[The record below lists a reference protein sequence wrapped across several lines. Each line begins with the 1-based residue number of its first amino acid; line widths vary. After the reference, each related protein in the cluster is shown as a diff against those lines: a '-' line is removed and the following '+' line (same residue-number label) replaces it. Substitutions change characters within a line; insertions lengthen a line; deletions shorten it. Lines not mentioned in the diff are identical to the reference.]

1 MEPEGARYHK
11 GCKHSNPSHFTVD
24 ATHSS
29 QSCLD
34 ALADAVF
41 CKHIQC
47 VADEVSRTTLAP
59 QRLIQ
64 VKIKTAFG
72 SQIEVSVPRTATVQL
87 IHSVWAIAA
96 RLTGIAP
103 HIRTVVNARQI
114 MPQVPFH
121 QLTTCATGGKCTI
134 HTLFPLRGG
143 GLPQHCSLE
152 GVDQLRDSW
161 EVSAPHNRGVITV
174 IRHHRLPRTLLY
186 HPENPPPGV
195 PFALLSSPPPNRN
208 FEPWPEDEN
217 DDNPESEGSDFQIGE
232 SLLIDI
238 PWHTC
243 YEVLTTWNQLGVLC
257 AFHQLD
263 WTVHCDPAS
272 CMRLRIV
279 PGPGCKSVVDT
290 ATLTDV
296 IFHKMLECLGD
307 ASPDKVLRG
316 AQVKIKSITKMTS
329 VATLQPS
336 ILMDNAHEAWE
347 SASRWTKV
355 SPTVRIIASAR
366 QAMPCTSIADLALDS
381 NTIHLVRP
389 LHGGGA
395 KSNKIAML
403 KGTIAKWLLHEGVAY
418 ADLGVTD
425 ALYDKA
431 GQAQLQVI
439 ADANHPDRW
448 QKFISLMYK
457 VDLPVPE
464 RTSAQDCRPKPRPGQ
479 ARISPLD
486 VSELILEPGC
496 FVGENGQT
504 LQAIHMIAPKMAG
517 IVLLNASQ
525 ASPWLQNTSELSADP
540 LAALI
545 PVNESISSPREYKI
559 ITVPVRDSCNQP
571 ILISARIYQLGRTEV
586 KFQAA
591 SSGNIAADTEVQF
604 TFQAYQDEF
613 LEEEWKSI
621 QAHPIREIRRILSN
635 LNVEAPYT
643 KVWGRSFMKNGQETM
658 PDSADSIAFQATIS
672 QQHEMALLQI
682 SGIKGVC
689 ATSREGDGRPRGA
702 FRIVWASSLDLRM
715 NLSPW

>member
-1 MEPEGARYHK
+1 MPGRE
-11 GCKHSNPSHFTVD
+11 
-24 ATHSS
+24 
-29 QSCLD
+29 
-34 ALADAVF
+34 
-41 CKHIQC
+41 
-47 VADEVSRTTLAP
+47 
-59 QRLIQ
+59 
-64 VKIKTAFG
+64 
-72 SQIEVSVPRTATVQL
+72 QIDMHDDWR
-87 IHSVWAIAA
+87 
-96 RLTGIAP
+96 R
-103 HIRTVVNARQI
+103 
-114 MPQVPFH
+114 
-121 QLTTCATGGKCTI
+121 
-134 HTLFPLRGG
+134 
-143 GLPQHCSLE
+143 
-152 GVDQLRDSW
+152 
-161 EVSAPHNRGVITV
+161 SAPGTGFDWFWTG
-174 IRHHRLPRTLLY
+174 RT
-186 HPENPPPGV
+186 EFQMVPPPA
-195 PFALLSSPPPNRN
+195 PPPPNRN

-217 DDNPESEGSDFQIGE
+217 DDNPESEGSDFQIEFREEVESGGSSNMSIRSEASSGSRSHQMTTTVSPPYGLQCNECLTERGE

-243 YEVLTTWNQLGVLC
+243 YEVLTAWNQLGVLC
-257 AFHQLD
+257 AFRQID

-296 IFHKMLECLGD
+296 IFHCNLKMLECLGD
-307 ASPDKVLRG
+307 ASPDKALCGV
-316 AQVKIKSITKMTS
+316 QVKIKSITKMTS

-336 ILMDNAHEAWE
+336 ILIAAWE

-355 SPTVRIIASAR
+355 SPTVRIVASAR

-381 NTIHLVRP
+381 KCTIHLVRP

-395 KSNKIAML
+395 KSNKITLL

-418 ADLGVTD
+418 ADLGVID

-439 ADANHPDRW
+439 ADANQPDRW

-464 RTSAQDCRPKPRPGQ
+464 RTSAQDSRPKPRPGQ
-479 ARISPLD
+479 PRIAPLD

-496 FVGENGQT
+496 FVDEKGQT

-517 IVLLNASQ
+517 IALLNASQ

-545 PVNESISSPREYKI
+545 PVNEVISSPREYKI

-591 SSGNIAADTEVQF
+591 SSGDIAADTEVQF

-621 QAHPIREIRRILSN
+621 QAHPIRQS
-635 LNVEAPYT
+635 
-643 KVWGRSFMKNGQETM
+643 KCRST
-658 PDSADSIAFQATIS
+658 
-672 QQHEMALLQI
+672 LY
-682 SGIKGVC
+682 
-689 ATSREGDGRPRGA
+689 
-702 FRIVWASSLDLRM
+702 
-715 NLSPW
+715 